1 MSNNNNLEP
10 LPKSEKYIENLERR
24 ILYDTKSREQG
35 QAATTVLIE
44 LSNLQLGLNVLDLA
58 SGSGVPALD
67 IASIIGSGGHVTA
80 TDQSAGSLELAKAE
94 AKTIGLT
101 NLSFEA
107 TSAQSLPFDDET
119 FDLVT
124 CRVGMMFFPEP
135 VEALNEVNRVL
146 KIGGKFVSI
155 VQGSEQRSLWQSSLL
170 EPFRKYISVP
180 VPGPDDIHP
189 LRFAEPGSLQDT
201 FEKAGFAHIQEKYL
215 DVPWPWHG
223 TPEEFWEVR
232 KVGGALYPQLIDKVP
247 QEHRDQLFKEIIESI
262 SRYYDGTIITIIA
275 GIGTAVGYKP

>member
-124 CRVGMMFFPEP
+124 CRMGMMFFPEP

-262 SRYYDGTIITIIA
+262 SRYYDGTIINFIA

>member
-35 QAATTVLIE
+35 QAATTVPIE

-80 TDQSAGSLELAKAE
+80 TDQSAGALELAKAE

-107 TSAQSLPFDDET
+107 TSAQSLPFEDET

-124 CRVGMMFFPEP
+124 CRMGMMFFPEP
-135 VEALNEVNRVL
+135 IEALKEVNRVL

-155 VQGSEQRSLWQSSLL
+155 VQGSEQRSLW
-170 EPFRKYISVP
+170 
-180 VPGPDDIHP
+180 
-189 LRFAEPGSLQDT
+189 
-201 FEKAGFAHIQEKYL
+201 
-215 DVPWPWHG
+215 
-223 TPEEFWEVR
+223 
-232 KVGGALYPQLIDKVP
+232 
-247 QEHRDQLFKEIIESI
+247 
-262 SRYYDGTIITIIA
+262 
-275 GIGTAVGYKP
+275 